1 MPVRSIATAIL
12 VSLSLPLTAGAQ
24 EARVRIVFRTD
35 NAQAF
40 EYTSVVRDAAA
51 QRLGSPTPAELK
63 PYVLVAQKALA
74 ERQGYAE
81 RVFGADNH
89 RLACGRVIETSV
101 QDAGGRTLWTSREP
115 LEAEASRAPTLAKR
129 TFEPRDADDDSG
141 FGPGGGRGKRA
152 RAPGGMSRQW
162 PFLR

>member
-1 MPVRSIATAIL
+1 MHLRSIATAIL

-35 NAQAF
+35 TSQTF
-40 EYTSVVRDAAA
+40 EHRSVVRGPPA
-51 QRLGSPTPAELK
+51 QRLGSPTPADLK
-63 PYVLVAQKALA
+63 PYVLAAKKALA
-74 ERQGYAE
+74 ERQGYGE

-89 RLACGRVIETSV
+89 RLARGRVIEASV

-115 LEAEASRAPTLAKR
+115 LEAEASRTPTLAKR
-129 TFEPRDADDDSG
+129 TFEPQDDDDAG

-152 RAPGGMSRQW
+152 RASGGTSRQW